1 MGGHRQVG
9 QLYHRY
15 PKLADP
21 TQRILFPHM
30 GQQGKKCHLSQFMSQ
45 RGWLVTRFTPRG
57 LAFFPRGDHVN
68 KTAVG
73 QAPLHLPDVWFQF
86 SLHQFS
92 IHSTI
97 IGQDE
102 QWPHPGTQIQAASSN
117 QETSPITHFPLQ
129 TGANILIPRKFI
141 FCCPG
146 RHRVINKETQRG
158 LTRYKR

>member
-1 MGGHRQVG
+1 VGGQRHVG

-21 TQRILFPHM
+21 TQKILFPHR
-30 GQQGKKCHLSQFMSQ
+30 GQEKKCHLSQFVSQ

-57 LAFFPRGDHVN
+57 LALSPRGDHVN
-68 KTAVG
+68 KTAVR
-73 QAPLHLPDVWFQF
+73 QASLHLPDVWFQF
-86 SLHQFS
+86 SLHQCS

-102 QWPHPGTQIQAASSN
+102 QWPHQGTQIQAASSD
-117 QETSPITHFPLQ
+117 QETSPITHFSLP

-141 FCCPG
+141 FC
-146 RHRVINKETQRG
+146 
-158 LTRYKR
+158 